1 MVASCASPEP
11 TAMKQADKLE
21 TKELTADNEAIEAD
35 ATSSDADG
43 PSSSG

>member
-1 MVASCASPEP
+1 
-11 TAMKQADKLE
+11 MKQADKLE